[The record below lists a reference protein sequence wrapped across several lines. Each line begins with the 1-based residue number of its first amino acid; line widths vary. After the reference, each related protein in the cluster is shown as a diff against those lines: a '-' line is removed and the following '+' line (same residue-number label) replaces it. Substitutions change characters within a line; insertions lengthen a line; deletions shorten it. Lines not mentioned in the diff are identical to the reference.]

1 MAALRT
7 DLSELGGQRGLFIVL
22 EGLDGSGTTTQ
33 ADRLAAW
40 VRGGGSGVEE
50 TREPSAGPVGGQ
62 IRTVLDGRMSVAPA
76 ALALMFAADRVDHL
90 YQPDGIVE
98 TLRLGV
104 SVVSDRYVLSSL
116 AYQAAQGLP
125 VEWLSWINAPAV
137 VPDVTVYI
145 EATVDTCLRRIGAR
159 SGRTELFHE
168 RAQLE
173 TVEAHYRQLL
183 AGSDHTITPVGALLT
198 VDGEADP
205 DAVARQIRTG
215 LARLA
220 ATTPDSPLARHL
232 PPAVPDP

>member
-7 DLSELGGQRGLFIVL
+7 DLAELGGQRGLFIVL

-33 ADRLAAW
+33 AGRLAAW
-40 VRGGGSGVEE
+40 LRAAGQAVEE
-50 TREPSAGPVGGQ
+50 TCEPSTGPVGGP
-62 IRTVLDGRMSVAPA
+62 IRTVLDGRLSVVPA

-90 YQPDGIVE
+90 HQPDGIVE
-98 TLRLGV
+98 TLRRGV

-116 AYQAAQGLP
+116 AYQSAQGLP
-125 VEWLSWINAPAV
+125 TDWLSQINAAAV

-173 TVEAHYRQLL
+173 KVDSSYRQLL
-183 AGSDHTITPVGALLT
+183 AYGGHAGGPVGALLG
-198 VDGEADP
+198 VNGEADP
-205 DAVARQIRTG
+205 DSVARQIRAGLAELAATAPASPL
-215 LARLA
+215 LARLPVA
-220 ATTPDSPLARHL
+220 
-232 PPAVPDP
+232 

>member
-33 ADRLAAW
+33 AGRLAAW
-40 VRGGGSGVEE
+40 LRAGGLAVED
-50 TREPSAGPVGGQ
+50 TCEPSTGPIGGP
-62 IRTVLDGRMSVAPA
+62 IRTVLDGRMSLVPA

-90 YQPDGIVE
+90 YQPSGIVE
-98 TLRLGV
+98 TLRRGV

-125 VEWLSWINAPAV
+125 VEWLSQINASAV
-137 VPDVTVYI
+137 APDVTVYI

-173 TVEAHYRQLL
+173 QVDSHYRQVL
-183 AGSDHTITPVGALLT
+183 AHHGHTGAPVGALLAI
-198 VDGEADP
+198 DGEADP
-205 DAVARQIRTG
+205 DAVAREIRAGLGG
-215 LARLA
+215 LAASA
-220 ATTPDSPLARHL
+220 AGSPLRARL
-232 PPAVPDP
+232 PPADPAP